1 MATYTI
7 PGDQLGITGNFNIEV
22 PDVVDGIPLYDAGS
36 GESNFPRN
44 TQEQQML
51 NMIQK
56 QFQTQENIV
65 NQNTN
70 PEAGI
75 VIRDEKAEAALEA
88 WDEDRDRLRIKDP
101 LRHDLNVA
109 EFWAERSP
117 FGKATALDQ
126 LGNML
131 PGGDEFRPDI
141 LGQSIKDMLVRRAP
155 DDPKRAMGDMA
166 VIASD
171 IFLTALSI
179 GNTKIRPG
187 GKFNMPLFTNEV
199 RRQGLKGM
207 MEAHPAKTTVGVN
220 IMARMGSD
228 AVYDIMNNVYAYL
241 EDIPLDKTSDPTV
254 ENILNVRNE
263 FLWSGGAVGVAKL
276 FPYIKP
282 FIGRTLLGTGGD
294 KKVHTLMIG
303 GKEIEMTSAELASLA
318 RKNNIPMST
327 FNITQN
333 WVGALPPIIGL
344 FPIVGTGA
352 RRAKSAQLVAAYK
365 ELQKGPEGLFGKED
379 IARIAK
385 QAKVDKDV
393 KLASAYEDMLRAIE
407 DGSPYALLQDA
418 GLMIDAGFR
427 KTVSDFG
434 TMKGTLFKNAMN
446 YAKSLKGEE
455 FIPTNRLKLLAAE
468 QREIL
473 KARNINIETKEFTDD
488 AYGTLKSLDDVFK
501 DVAGKEDLILKTLA
515 QLDGIK
521 QTHVNGEQMVAIIQ
535 KLNSVK
541 RNLENLKIDPGS
553 DAAIALNDFHVA
565 AIRMLND
572 NKEWKKLKPEQQ
584 ALAQQFSTAY
594 AVANDFFFKNAD
606 TLKGRSSMLLKQT
619 DPNISLAGA
628 PPTPGYYFADQMAKI
643 FFNDETIMSPMA
655 LKEMKKAIGDDAFFA
670 ASRVFFDDI
679 IEQNTRF
686 VNAQIK
692 MPAAAVSIWARGK
705 ALITGK
711 EVGEKMITKNFNIP
725 VMDLDAI
732 AKGFG
737 LNDINRRKGIEFVF
751 ESKGRNGKEMLEKL
765 DTVMELAKRVD
776 APDYGDV
783 SSFVKRRGFLGG
795 LGSIVS
801 LGTGGW
807 LAADPISAGA
817 TMLMGRWGMSALSDP
832 KFLDSMVVAM
842 DPTLSAVA
850 RKAAL
855 VTLGRSVFDPER
867 AVEQG
872 YDINSID
879 DILELIIL
887 GDMDESPGFNTKAQD
902 AEKKASQAGPHGDV
916 VRERMMSQKDPF
928 LDPLPEGYMDQSVGQ
943 EEILQQMSH
952 MQSPKGTAKQM
963 NPNQRLALAGG
974 NLDQAI
980 ALGRPDMSKSS
991 IKPAGKSKGLG
1002 SLQGMA

>member
-1 MATYTI
+1 
-7 PGDQLGITGNFNIEV
+7 
-22 PDVVDGIPLYDAGS
+22 
-36 GESNFPRN
+36 
-44 TQEQQML
+44 
-51 NMIQK
+51 
-56 QFQTQENIV
+56 
-65 NQNTN
+65 
-70 PEAGI
+70 
-75 VIRDEKAEAALEA
+75 
-88 WDEDRDRLRIKDP
+88 
-101 LRHDLNVA
+101 
-109 EFWAERSP
+109 
-117 FGKATALDQ
+117 
-126 LGNML
+126 
-131 PGGDEFRPDI
+131 
-141 LGQSIKDMLVRRAP
+141 
-155 DDPKRAMGDMA
+155 
-166 VIASD
+166 
-171 IFLTALSI
+171 
-179 GNTKIRPG
+179 
-187 GKFNMPLFTNEV
+187 
-199 RRQGLKGM
+199 
-207 MEAHPAKTTVGVN
+207 
-220 IMARMGSD
+220 
-228 AVYDIMNNVYAYL
+228 VYDIMNNIYRYL
-241 EDIPLDKTSDPTV
+241 EGIPLDKTDDPTV
-254 ENILNVRNE
+254 ENILNVRSE

-276 FPYIKP
+276 FPHIKP

-294 KKVHTLMIG
+294 QKVHRLMIG
-303 GKEIEMTSAELASLA
+303 GKEVEMTSAELASLA

-365 ELQKGPEGLFGKED
+365 ELQKGTEGLFGKED
-379 IARIAK
+379 IARAAK
-385 QAKVDKDV
+385 QAKFDKDV
-393 KLASAYEDMLRAIE
+393 KMASAYEDMLRSIE
-407 DGSPYALLQDA
+407 EGSPYALLQDA

-434 TMKGTLFKNAMN
+434 TMKGTLFKNAMK
-446 YAKSLKGEE
+446 YADSMKKEA
-455 FIPTNRLKLLAAE
+455 FIPTKRFKQLGSEIRELLEAQQIDVGTKGVGRNAYE
-468 QREIL
+468 QI
-473 KARNINIETKEFTDD
+473 
-488 AYGTLKSLDDVFK
+488 KSLDETFESI
-501 DVAGKEDLILKTLA
+501 AGNEDHILKVLA
-515 QLDGIK
+515 NMDGIK
-521 QTHVNGEQMVAIIQ
+521 GDFLNGHQMVGLLKKI
-535 KLNSVK
+535 NSTK
-541 RNLENLKIDPGS
+541 RNLENLKVDPGS
-553 DAAIALNDFHVA
+553 DAALALQDFHVE

-572 NKEWKKLKPEQQ
+572 PKTWKKMKPEQQ
-584 ALAQQFSTAY
+584 ALAERFSTAY

-619 DPNISLAGA
+619 DPNIALAGA
-628 PPTPGYYFADQMAKI
+628 PQAPGYYFADQMAKI

-679 IEQNTRF
+679 LESNTKF
-686 VNAQIK
+686 VNAQVKI
-692 MPAAAVSIWARGK
+692 PAAATSIWARGK
-705 ALITGK
+705 AMITGK
-711 EVGEKMITKNFNIP
+711 PVGEKMVTKNFNIP

-737 LNDINRRKGIEFVF
+737 LNDINRRKGIEYVF
-751 ESKGRNGKEMLEKL
+751 EAKGRNGKEMLEKL

-807 LAADPISAGA
+807 LVGDPITAGA

-842 DPTLSAVA
+842 DPTLADVA

-902 AEKKASQAGPHGDV
+902 AEKKASQAGHHADI
-916 VRERMMSQKDPF
+916 VRERMMAQKDPF
-928 LDPLPEGYMDQSVGQ
+928 LDPLPEGYMDQGVGQ
-943 EEILQQMSH
+943 QELLQQMSH
-952 MQSPKGTAKQM
+952 MQSPKGTARGQM
-963 NPNQRLALAGG
+963 NPNQRLAMAGG

-980 ALGRPDMSKSS
+980 ALGRPDMSKST
-991 IKPAGKSKGLG
+991 IKPAGKGQGLG
-1002 SLQGMA
+1002 SLRGMA